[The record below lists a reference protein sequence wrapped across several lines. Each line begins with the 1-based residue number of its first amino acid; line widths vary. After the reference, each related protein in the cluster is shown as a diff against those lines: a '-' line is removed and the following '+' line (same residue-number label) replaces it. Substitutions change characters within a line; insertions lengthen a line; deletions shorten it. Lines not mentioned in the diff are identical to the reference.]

1 MKKIAGLMLSL
12 VLAVSLAACQNTPA
26 AKEER
31 KEAKDDAS
39 IVVYFS
45 ATGNTKKIAED
56 IAQLTGANLFEIEPA
71 TPYTKADLA
80 YDNDDSRVAK
90 ERTMDDRKVELKTV
104 DVPDWDDYD
113 TVYVGYPIWWDEAGY
128 PGASFVKGKD
138 FSDKVV
144 YPFCTS
150 SSSKVGD
157 SATKLEDLTKT
168 GVWFEGQRFA
178 ADASIED
185 VDTWLNEIGA
195 E

>member
-80 YDNDDSRVAK
+80 Y
-90 ERTMDDRKVELKTV
+90 
-104 DVPDWDDYD
+104 
-113 TVYVGYPIWWDEAGY
+113 
-128 PGASFVKGKD
+128 
-138 FSDKVV
+138 
-144 YPFCTS
+144 
-150 SSSKVGD
+150 
-157 SATKLEDLTKT
+157 
-168 GVWFEGQRFA
+168 
-178 ADASIED
+178 
-185 VDTWLNEIGA
+185 
-195 E
+195 